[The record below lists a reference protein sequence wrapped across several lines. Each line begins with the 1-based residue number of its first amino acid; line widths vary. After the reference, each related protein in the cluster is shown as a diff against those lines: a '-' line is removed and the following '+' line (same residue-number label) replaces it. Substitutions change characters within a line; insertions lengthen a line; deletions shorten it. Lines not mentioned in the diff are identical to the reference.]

1 MKKIKAI
8 MAAVLLTAST
18 STFAIGNKDWNT
30 FYVEWNPGRIYGTA
44 GEALS
49 CSFNGFSLGYSRAL
63 SISNVLPFFVEEGI
77 GLQYSYYS
85 YNRWHHSDWLSA
97 KVPVGLLYAW
107 QMPNNSITLIPHAG
121 INLRFNIVGCEY
133 KRFQTGWQIG
143 LKARFNRHFILG
155 VSYGSDFTELA
166 KEIETC
172 KYVYGEN
179 NGSPSTV
186 QIITKS
192 ARKIKTKGASITLG
206 YTF

>member
-1 MKKIKAI
+1 MT
-8 MAAVLLTAST
+8 AVLLTVST
-18 STFAIGNKDWNT
+18 STFARGNKDWNT

-49 CSFNGFSLGYSRAL
+49 RSFKGFSLGYSRAI
-63 SISNVLPFFVEEGI
+63 SISSSLPFFVEEGI
-77 GLQYSYYS
+77 GLQYSYYR
-85 YNRWHHSDWLSA
+85 NRWHHSSWSSA

-121 INLRFNIVGCEY
+121 INLRFNLNIVGCEY
-133 KRFQTGWQIG
+133 ECKRFQTGWQIG

-166 KEIETC
+166 KEIETWE
-172 KYVYGEN
+172 YVYGEN